1 METSENNRLTVKL
14 PSLTFPGVNTV
25 VKTND
30 MLIFLEFRCL
40 KYSLGMFCFKIFI
53 QTKKSVIITAIL
65 KPLKQTKKKGGGLTR
80 EGNKN

>member
-30 MLIFLEFRCL
+30 MLIFLESRCL
-40 KYSLGMFCFKIFI
+40 KHSFGMFCFKIFI
-53 QTKKSVIITAIL
+53 QTKKSVIVTAIL
-65 KPLKQTKKKGGGLTR
+65 KLLKQKQKKGGGWGGLT
-80 EGNKN
+80 